1 VIIRR
6 KVVAQIRLLRSS
18 ERYVQPF
25 KGVQMSS
32 LTASAPSV
40 ASAQTNTPTP
50 DAQSISKS
58 VFWLDEV
65 TATDTV
71 RVGGKGANLGETL
84 RAGLPVPA
92 GFVVSAGAYLRA
104 AEEAGHR
111 EKLRSAAQNVN
122 YQNTAELADTSRH
135 LQDLVREIGIPPW
148 LRAELAEA
156 YLHLGSGTQTVPSV
170 AVRSSATAEDSAGT
184 SFAGMHRTLTN
195 VVGLEALLEAVTDCW
210 VSAFGARVLA
220 YRASQHMDA
229 EPAIAVV
236 VQLMVNADHAGVAF
250 SADPA
255 TGDLG
260 RVVIEAASGLGEVVV
275 SGQVEPDT
283 YMVDKADL
291 HIISTHIGFQD
302 HRISRGPDGND
313 LVVQMVGEQQ
323 TQRVLSDEEINRV
336 ARLTIDVEKHFGVPQ
351 DIEWA
356 LEAGHLW
363 LVQARPITTLG
374 SVNQKINQQTNPL
387 INQQDLHTDDLASDH
402 QADRSEAKQPSSNGQ
417 NEPGV
422 VLLSG
427 LGASPG
433 IASGS
438 VRRLQ
443 SPADGAQL
451 KDGEVLVAPTTNPD
465 WLPTMKRASA
475 VVTESGGVTCHAAIV
490 SRELRIPCIVGARG
504 AMTIL
509 RDGEEVTIDGRTGS
523 ITAGK
528 VAQAP
533 TTDPTT
539 GIPEA
544 LVSDRPGA
552 DDQTRFASS
561 ADETTGTLLYVN
573 LAFSNQAEAVAA
585 SHVDGVGL
593 LRAEFMLT
601 ESLGGVHPKQM
612 LADGGREEFL
622 SRMTTS
628 LLKISQA
635 FSPRPVIYRT
645 YDFRTNE
652 FRGLTGGDKYEPL
665 EHNPM
670 IGYRGCYRYV
680 REPEMFAL
688 ELELLARVRET
699 TPNVH
704 IMIPFVRTLWE
715 LEACMEMIDVS
726 PLGRQ
731 RGLKRWVMAEVPSVA
746 YRIPE
751 YAAAGIDGVSIGSND
766 LTQLVLGV
774 DRDSDICSELFD
786 EEDAAVLD
794 TIARIISA
802 AKANGL
808 TSSLCGQA
816 PSNRPAFAEHL
827 VRLGITSI
835 SVDPSTVSP
844 TRRAIASAER
854 RLLLD
859 QARAR

>member
-1 VIIRR
+1 
-6 KVVAQIRLLRSS
+6 
-18 ERYVQPF
+18 
-25 KGVQMSS
+25 MSS
-32 LTASAPSV
+32 SKVFATPNTTEESSASPHAPE
-40 ASAQTNTPTP
+40 SAM
-50 DAQSISKS
+50 KS
-58 VFWLDEV
+58 VLWLDEV
-65 TATDTV
+65 SAGDTAS
-71 RVGGKGANLGETL
+71 VGGKGANLGETL
-84 RAGLPVPA
+84 RAGLPVPP
-92 GFVVSAGAYLRA
+92 GFVVSGAAYLRA
-104 AEEAGHR
+104 AQEAGHR
-111 EKLRSAAQNVN
+111 EELRLSVQHVDYGDPEA
-122 YQNTAELADTSRH
+122 LAKASKH
-135 LQDLVREIGIPPW
+135 LQGLVKAIGIPSW

-156 YLHLGSGTQTVPSV
+156 YARLGSGTSRDPSV
-170 AVRSSATAEDSAGT
+170 AVRSSATAEDAAGT
-184 SFAGMHRTLTN
+184 SFAGMHRTITN
-195 VVGLEALLEAVTDCW
+195 VAGLEALLAAVTDCW
-210 VSAFGARVLA
+210 ISAFGARVLA
-220 YRASQHMDA
+220 YRASQLLDT
-229 EPAIAVV
+229 EPVIAVV
-236 VQLMVNADHAGVAF
+236 VQLMVNADRAGIAF

-260 RVVIEAASGLGEVVV
+260 RVVIEAATGLGEVVV

-283 YMVDKADL
+283 YVVDKNDL

-302 HRISRGPDGND
+302 HRISRGPDGGD
-313 LVVQMVGEQQ
+313 LVVQMVGDQQ
-323 TQRVLSDEEINRV
+323 TRRVLSDDEIDRV
-336 ARLTIDVEKHFGVPQ
+336 ARLTTEVEKHFGVPQ

-356 LEAGHLW
+356 IEFGRLW

-374 SVNQKINQQTNPL
+374 IASQTSENTDNPHSVSGPKEPNGSP
-387 INQQDLHTDDLASDH
+387 AS
-402 QADRSEAKQPSSNGQ
+402 SMPTE
-417 NEPGV
+417 ETGV

-433 IASGS
+433 VTSGA
-438 VRRLQ
+438 VRRLS
-443 SPADGAQL
+443 SPAQGAQL

-465 WLPTMKRASA
+465 WLPTMRRAAA

-504 AMTIL
+504 AMAIL
-509 RDGEEVTIDGRTGS
+509 RDGELVTIDGLTGS
-523 ITAGK
+523 ITAGELK
-528 VAQAP
+528 DEPPAATHTLGRHQ
-533 TTDPTT
+533 
-539 GIPEA
+539 
-544 LVSDRPGA
+544 A
-552 DDQTRFASS
+552 DDRGRNATYT
-561 ADETTGTLLYVN
+561 DEATGTLLYVN
-573 LAFSNQAEAVAA
+573 LAFSDQAEEVAA
-585 SHVDGVGL
+585 SPVDGVGL

-622 SRMTTS
+622 TRMTRS
-628 LLKISQA
+628 LLKISNA

-652 FRGLTGGDKYEPL
+652 FRGLTGGERYEAI

-688 ELELLARVRET
+688 ELELLARVREQ

-704 IMIPFVRTLWE
+704 VMIPFVRTLWE
-715 LEACMEMIDVS
+715 LEACLEMIDAS

-751 YAAAGIDGVSIGSND
+751 YAALGIDGVSIGSND

-774 DRDSDICSELFD
+774 DRDSDICAELFD

-794 TIARIISA
+794 TIDRIISA

-835 SVDPSTVSP
+835 SVDPSTVSI

-854 RLLLD
+854 RLLLN
-859 QARAR
+859 QARGV